1 MKWDKLPQCHAGNIP
16 ASHRAGYSVT
26 LTHCSFAACR
36 LAIMTTALLIIDVQR
51 ALCTGAQAVADGD
64 ATIANINLLRANARA
79 AGVPVIFV
87 QHEDGGSLQ
96 HDSDGW
102 QLAHGLHHQAD
113 DLYLRKR
120 GSDAFH
126 QTALESLLRER
137 GVTRLVICGMQTEF
151 CVESTVRRA
160 LALGFAVTLAAG
172 AHTTAPNGV
181 LSVPEVVAHHQATL
195 ANLGAYGVR
204 ATITAACDVAF

>member
-1 MKWDKLPQCHAGNIP
+1 
-16 ASHRAGYSVT
+16 
-26 LTHCSFAACR
+26 
-36 LAIMTTALLIIDVQR
+36 MTTALLIIDVQQ
-51 ALCTGAQAVADGD
+51 ALCTGPEAVDNGET
-64 ATIANINLLRANARA
+64 TIASINLLSANARV
-79 AGVPVIFV
+79 AGAPVIFV
-87 QHEDGGSLQ
+87 QHEDSGSLQ
-96 HDSDGW
+96 HDSTGW

-160 LALGFAVTLAAG
+160 LALGFPVTPAAG

-181 LSVPEVVAHHQATL
+181 LSVPKVVAHHQATL
-195 ANLGAYGVR
+195 SNLGAYGVR
-204 ATITAACDVAF
+204 TTVTAACDVAF

>member
-1 MKWDKLPQCHAGNIP
+1 
-16 ASHRAGYSVT
+16 
-26 LTHCSFAACR
+26 
-36 LAIMTTALLIIDVQR
+36 MTTALLIIDVQQ
-51 ALCTGAQAVADGD
+51 ALCTGPEAVANGET
-64 ATIANINLLRANARA
+64 TIASINLLSAHARA

-87 QHEDGGSLQ
+87 QHEDSGSLQ
-96 HDSDGW
+96 HDSAGW
-102 QLAHGLHHQAD
+102 QLADGLHHQAE

-151 CVESTVRRA
+151 CVESIVRRA
-160 LALGFAVTLAAG
+160 LALGFPVTLAAG

-181 LSVPEVVAHHQATL
+181 LPVDQVVAHHQATL

-204 ATITAACDVAF
+204 TTIAAAADIAF